1 MFKSNIWDEHPY
13 FNFWKQLYLSNVE
26 VVEKSIEDIDEFNDE
41 KQKLLF
47 YEKILGVNV
56 TLEFPATNPDIVKET
71 FQSGGSN
78 LLNGLK
84 NFADDLDPK
93 TGRLNM
99 RMVDKNK
106 FVVGDNIACTPGK
119 IIFQNELVQLIQYK
133 PGTNQVYEIPLLIVP
148 PWINKYY
155 ILDLRP

>member
-1 MFKSNIWDEHPY
+1 MNLTIMRSKNCS
-13 FNFWKQLYLSNVE
+13 
-26 VVEKSIEDIDEFNDE
+26 
-41 KQKLLF
+41 F

-56 TLEFPATNPDIVKET
+56 TLNFPATNPDIVKET

-133 PGTNQVYEIPLLIVP
+133 PCTKQVYEIPLLIIP

-155 ILDLRP
+155 ILDLRLEKFSGAMAGLAGFLSFCDFLE